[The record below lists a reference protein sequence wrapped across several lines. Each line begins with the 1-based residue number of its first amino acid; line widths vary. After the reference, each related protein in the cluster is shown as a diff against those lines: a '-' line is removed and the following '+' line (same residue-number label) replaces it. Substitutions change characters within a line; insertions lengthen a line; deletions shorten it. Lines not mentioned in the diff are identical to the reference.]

1 MLVSGACL
9 VESDLR
15 CRLLVSGTVTVQPVP
30 SLPLLQ
36 LNFKQQS
43 SC

>member
-9 VESDLR
+9 VESEVRL
-15 CRLLVSGTVTVQPVP
+15 RLLVSGIVTVQPVH
-30 SLPLLQ
+30 SVPLLQ
-36 LNFKQQS
+36 LNFKLEP